1 MKKRQKAYKPKPT
14 SLPMLVNRKIHE
26 NVESIEEFS
35 MLTAFQY
42 GHATKVHFDYLVRM
56 ANMLNCAA
64 QTKGL
69 PRLATQVD
77 AINYLAKLVLERYH
91 NTAKFGVTAQ
101 ELNAMRDLV
110 RFYDDFWKRQTT
122 DLYNQCAYQL
132 NAFYDEIAQKKQA
145 A

>member
-1 MKKRQKAYKPKPT
+1 MRFGGVAVLKR
-14 SLPMLVNRKIHE
+14 SEH
-26 NVESIEEFS
+26 
-35 MLTAFQY
+35 
-42 GHATKVHFDYLVRM
+42 
-56 ANMLNCAA
+56 
-64 QTKGL
+64 
-69 PRLATQVD
+69 
-77 AINYLAKLVLERYH
+77 AINYLAKLVLDRYH